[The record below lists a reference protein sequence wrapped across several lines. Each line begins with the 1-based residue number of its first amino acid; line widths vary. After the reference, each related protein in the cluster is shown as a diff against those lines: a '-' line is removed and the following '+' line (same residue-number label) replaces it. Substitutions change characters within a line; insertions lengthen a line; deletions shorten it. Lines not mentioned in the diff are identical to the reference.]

1 MREEEAD
8 LIDKLI
14 SKLKD
19 QFGSVSFLEI
29 GVFGGGTVT
38 GVVKRCQEIDCPVF
52 AAGVDFEQWKPSPVP
67 LDNYAFFPTD
77 SMDAWRDI
85 KFLIEK
91 VGDMGGK
98 SNRAFNFLFV
108 DGCHCVNHSMCDFLN
123 YSPFV
128 EVGGYC
134 LFHDTAKPSFGE
146 HQEAWPQDHSYAG
159 KPPSVLGVREG
170 LAKLGLLQ
178 GYRAD
183 WKLIEE
189 ITSDTGLMGMCLFR
203 KEFEL

>member
-1 MREEEAD
+1 MSSSRYGFMREEEAD

-98 SNRAFNFLFV
+98 SNL
-108 DGCHCVNHSMCDFLN
+108 
-123 YSPFV
+123 
-128 EVGGYC
+128 
-134 LFHDTAKPSFGE
+134 GE